1 MKRIKNL
8 SKSKLSSWFFLPITL
23 ALAGLFFVFEA
34 SSVKGFSEVGDSFYF
49 FKLQFLWMIIGM
61 GVMLFLSY
69 FDYHRWYYLSFPL
82 MLAAIAL
89 LIAVLI
95 PGIGTEAGGAR
106 RWIDLG
112 IINFQ
117 PTEVAKFSVIIYL
130 SSWFLHKERKRFGSF
145 IFLLGLLVLLIML
158 QPDMGTTLI
167 VFSLS
172 IIMYFLA
179 GVQVSY
185 LLLFLPIAAILF
197 FLLIKI
203 SPYRFQRIIAFLNP
217 ETDPLGIGYH
227 INQILISLGNG
238 GLLGQGFGASR
249 QKFLFLPE
257 AHTDSIFAIISEEFG
272 FIGSAILIFALF
284 LLIYKVYQVAIT
296 ASDKFGKFLAAGIFS
311 YFALQIGIN
320 LGGMVNLLPLTGV
333 PLPFIS
339 YGGSNLLISFALL
352 GIIFNIAKKAKI

>member
-1 MKRIKNL
+1 
-8 SKSKLSSWFFLPITL
+8 
-23 ALAGLFFVFEA
+23 
-34 SSVKGFSEVGDSFYF
+34 
-49 FKLQFLWMIIGM
+49 
-61 GVMLFLSY
+61 
-69 FDYHRWYYLSFPL
+69 
-82 MLAAIAL
+82 
-89 LIAVLI
+89 
-95 PGIGTEAGGAR
+95 
-106 RWIDLG
+106 
-112 IINFQ
+112 
-117 PTEVAKFSVIIYL
+117 
-130 SSWFLHKERKRFGSF
+130 
-145 IFLLGLLVLLIML
+145 
-158 QPDMGTTLI
+158 MGTTLI

-179 GVQVSY
+179 GVQISY
-185 LLLFLPIAAILF
+185 LLLFLPIAAVLF

-217 ETDPLGIGYH
+217 ESDPLGIGYH

-238 GLLGQGFGASR
+238 GLLGRGFGASR

-284 LLIYKVYQVAIT
+284 LLIYKIYQVAIK

-352 GIIFNIAKKAKI
+352 GIIFNIAKKAKL